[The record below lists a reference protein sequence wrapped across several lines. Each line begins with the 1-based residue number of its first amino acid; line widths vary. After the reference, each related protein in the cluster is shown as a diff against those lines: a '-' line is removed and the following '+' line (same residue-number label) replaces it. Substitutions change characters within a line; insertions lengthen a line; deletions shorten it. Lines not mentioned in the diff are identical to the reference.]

1 MGPAAEPSFENSI
14 CLHGPCVHLW
24 EIKTSF
30 AHGNTEG
37 TFAPGEEP
45 KKISRSCT
53 ACPEE
58 MDLSGLEVFTC
69 NRHKPFTQAE
79 LLEKGR
85 RELDLKERLEQ
96 GKTTP

>member
-1 MGPAAEPSFENSI
+1 MGPAAEPDFEDSI
-14 CLHGPCVHLW
+14 CLIGPCVNLW

-53 ACPEE
+53 ACLEE
-58 MDLSGLEVFTC
+58 MDLSGLAVFEC
-69 NRHKPFTQAE
+69 NRHKPFTAAE

-85 RELDLKERLEQ
+85 RELDFKERLKKEE
-96 GKTTP
+96 GTP